1 MIKFKNFNDLFF
13 KQNNND
19 QKNKFFTGDDTKTAV
34 KNSHAGRLDTLI
46 YFFKFMI
53 MQTLQNMHTEHM
65 YRLIKN
71 IEKTNIAYKLN
82 K

>member
-1 MIKFKNFNDLFF
+1 VSYTDEKIPSVKLLNLVV
-13 KQNNND
+13 
-19 QKNKFFTGDDTKTAV
+19 NKFFTGDDTKTAV

-46 YFFKFMI
+46 YFFKFII

-65 YRLIKN
+65 YKLIKN

>member
-1 MIKFKNFNDLFF
+1 MSYTDEKIPSVKLLNLVV
-13 KQNNND
+13 
-19 QKNKFFTGDDTKTAV
+19 NKFFTGDDTKTAV
-34 KNSHAGRLDTLI
+34 KNSRAGRLDTLI
-46 YFFKFMI
+46 YFFKFII
-53 MQTLQNMHTEHM
+53 MQTLQNMHAEHM